1 MEAERN
7 GMRRKISTLFSRK
20 SGRGRDLG
28 QCVAALVIAL
38 TLTVT
43 GAAGYAAS
51 IFEPQ
56 TLLVEPAAVYDEEND
71 LYAAQEQTA
80 EEPAAEAEDQ
90 VSESQQAASE
100 ASEPVTETAPEA
112 AEEPAEPAEQSQEP
126 AAEEPA
132 AAPQDSEPVTDT
144 NAAPAEEAE
153 AAAEPVEPDV
163 PAAEPVNQPALE
175 EENGLT
181 EMEVPVIYAT
191 NGEDVWQEM
200 DSALAA
206 EDPLQAR
213 YEATTITPDS
223 NGRITLT
230 PEEFNL
236 MLENQSID
244 WDKENCFTWF
254 FNWLFNWLFPEKE
267 TPVYSGWRTEGGKTY
282 YYSPTT
288 HEKVTGLQ
296 TIDDK
301 IYYFDAKGV
310 RQDNVTFGIDVSR
323 YQQKVDW
330 KKVKAAGASF
340 VIIRIGYRGYETGAL
355 VLDSMFENH
364 FAGAKAAGLKVGVYI
379 FSQAINEDEARE
391 EAFACAYVLNGRKL
405 DYPVYFDSEYSTSS
419 HTGRADNLSK
429 AQRTACA
436 VAFCE
441 ELKKYGYEPGVYAST
456 SWFQNHLDLSA
467 LKGYRI
473 WNAHYGISAPTM
485 DCDMWQGSCTGKLTG
500 VSSSGLDLNI
510 SYMG

>member
-7 GMRRKISTLFSRK
+7 GMRQKISTLFSRK

-28 QCVAALVIAL
+28 QCAAALVIAL

-43 GAAGYAAS
+43 GAAGFAAS
-51 IFEPQ
+51 LFEPQ
-56 TLLVEPAAVYDEEND
+56 ALLVEPTTAYHEEESVTEEAQTD
-71 LYAAQEQTA
+71 DQEQAAAQTEAQPQEAPAEVSEEPAQEAETEAQAADPAQTGAQTAQEPVSEQAQAAQPVEEAAQPA
-80 EEPAAEAEDQ
+80 EEPQQTAAPSGEENSLAVSGQALAYAAE
-90 VSESQQAASE
+90 
-100 ASEPVTETAPEA
+100 
-112 AEEPAEPAEQSQEP
+112 
-126 AAEEPA
+126 
-132 AAPQDSEPVTDT
+132 
-144 NAAPAEEAE
+144 
-153 AAAEPVEPDV
+153 
-163 PAAEPVNQPALE
+163 
-175 EENGLT
+175 NG
-181 EMEVPVIYAT
+181 A
-191 NGEDVWQEM
+191 VWQQM
-200 DSALAA
+200 TDALAQ
-206 EDPLQAR
+206 EDPLEAR
-213 YEATTITPDS
+213 YETTTITPDE
-223 NGRITLT
+223 NGQITLT
-230 PEEFNL
+230 PEQFSL
-236 MLENQSID
+236 ALENQSID

-267 TPVYSGWRTEGGKTY
+267 TPAYSGWRTEGGKTY
-282 YYSPTT
+282 YYDATT
-288 HEKVTGLQ
+288 HQKVTGLQ

-301 IYYFDAKGV
+301 IYYFDANGV

-340 VIIRIGYRGYETGAL
+340 VIIRIGYRGYGSGTL

-364 FAGAKAAGLKVGVYI
+364 LSGAKAAGLKVGVYI

-405 DYPVYFDSEYSTSS
+405 DYPVFFDSEYSTSS
-419 HTGRADNLSK
+419 HTGRADNLTK

-456 SWFQNHLDLSA
+456 SWFQNHLELSA

-473 WNAHYGISAPTM
+473 WNAHYGLSAPSM
-485 DCDMWQGSCTGKLTG
+485 DCDIWQGSCTGTLSG
-500 VSSSGLDLNI
+500 VSSSGVDLNI
-510 SYMG
+510 SYMK

>member
-56 TLLVEPAAVYDEEND
+56 SLLVEPAAVYDEETD
-71 LYAAQEQTA
+71 PYTTSDQTQ
-80 EEPAAEAEDQ
+80 EEPAAEPESQA
-90 VSESQQAASE
+90 SESQQAASE
-100 ASEPVTETAPEA
+100 ASEPVKETAPEA
-112 AEEPAEPAEQSQEP
+112 AEESAEPAEQPQEP

-132 AAPQDSEPVTDT
+132 AAPQESEPVNET
-144 NAAPAEEAE
+144 NAAAPAEDAE
-153 AAAEPVEPDV
+153 SAAETAEPAE
-163 PAAEPVNQPALE
+163 PAAEPVAEPVLAEENSLTELEAPALY
-175 EENGLT
+175 T
-181 EMEVPVIYAT
+181 A
-191 NGEDVWQEM
+191 GEDVWQEM
-200 DSALAA
+200 NSALAE

-223 NGRITLT
+223 NGQITFT

-236 MLENQSID
+236 MLENQSIN

-254 FNWLFNWLFPEKE
+254 FNWLFSWLFPEKE
-267 TPVYSGWRTEGGKTY
+267 TPAYSGWRTEGGKTY
-282 YYSPTT
+282 YYDPTT

-355 VLDSMFENH
+355 VLDSMFESH

-473 WNAHYGISAPTM
+473 WNAHYGISAPSM

-500 VSSSGLDLNI
+500 VSSTGVDLNI

>member
-1 MEAERN
+1 MK
-7 GMRRKISTLFSRK
+7 RKISTLFSRK

-51 IFEPQ
+51 IFQPQ
-56 TLLVEPAAVYDEEND
+56 VLLVEPTAVYG
-71 LYAAQEQTA
+71 
-80 EEPAAEAEDQ
+80 
-90 VSESQQAASE
+90 ESG
-100 ASEPVTETAPEA
+100 A
-112 AEEPAEPAEQSQEP
+112 AEEQKKEDAAASSEVQKEAAQAAEPEEAESQPVSQPEEVQPEAEKP
-126 AAEEPA
+126 AAVEP
-132 AAPQDSEPVTDT
+132 ETVT
-144 NAAPAEEAE
+144 EEAE
-153 AAAEPVEPDV
+153 AAEEVAAPVETVEPETV
-163 PAAEPVNQPALE
+163 SESQAPSIEENSLPAADQPA
-175 EENGLT
+175 
-181 EMEVPVIYAT
+181 VYAVDA
-191 NGEDVWQEM
+191 GEDVWQEM
-200 DSALAA
+200 NAALAA
-206 EDPLQAR
+206 EDPLEAR
-213 YEATTITPDS
+213 YEATTITPDA
-223 NGRITLT
+223 NGQITLT
-230 PEEFNL
+230 PEQFSL

-267 TPVYSGWRTEGGKTY
+267 TPSYSGWRTEGGKTY
-282 YYSPTT
+282 YYDPTT
-288 HEKVTGLQ
+288 HQRLTGLQ
-296 TIDDK
+296 TVDDK
-301 IYYFDAKGV
+301 IYYFDANGV

-323 YQQKVDW
+323 YQQNVNW

-355 VLDSMFENH
+355 VLDSMFESH
-364 FAGAKAAGLKVGVYI
+364 LAGAKAAGLKVGVYI

-391 EAFACAYVLNGRKL
+391 EAFACAYVLNGRSL

-473 WNAHYGISAPTM
+473 WNAHYGVSAPSM
-485 DCDMWQGSCTGKLTG
+485 KCDMWQGSCTGKLSG

>member
-7 GMRRKISTLFSRK
+7 GMKRKISTLFSRK

-56 TLLVEPAAVYDEEND
+56 ALLVEPAAVYQEEED
-71 LYAAQEQTA
+71 TAVPSQKAPAVPSEGETEAVEAETAAPEQA
-80 EEPAAEAEDQ
+80 EEA
-90 VSESQQAASE
+90 
-100 ASEPVTETAPEA
+100 ETA
-112 AEEPAEPAEQSQEP
+112 AEPAEQPEPVQPETAQPAQPETGVVTEAAAPEETAEPAAPEAQAEPQQP
-126 AAEEPA
+126 AAEENSLPSADEPA
-132 AAPQDSEPVTDT
+132 LYTVSEP
-144 NAAPAEEAE
+144 EA
-153 AAAEPVEPDV
+153 
-163 PAAEPVNQPALE
+163 
-175 EENGLT
+175 
-181 EMEVPVIYAT
+181 
-191 NGEDVWQEM
+191 VWQEM
-200 DSALAA
+200 TDALAA
-206 EDPLQAR
+206 EDPLAAR
-213 YEATTITPDS
+213 YEATTITPDA
-223 NGRITLT
+223 NGQITLT
-230 PEEFNL
+230 PEQFSL

-244 WDKENCFTWF
+244 WDQENCLTWF
-254 FNWLFNWLFPEKE
+254 FNWLFNWLFPQKE
-267 TPVYSGWRTEGGKTY
+267 TPSYSGWRTEGGKTY
-282 YYSPTT
+282 YYDPTT
-288 HEKVTGLQ
+288 HERLTGLQ

-301 IYYFDAKGV
+301 IYYFDANGV

-323 YQQKVDW
+323 YQQNVNW

-340 VIIRIGYRGYETGAL
+340 VIIRIGYRGYGSGAL
-355 VLDSMFENH
+355 VLDSMFESH

-379 FSQAINEDEARE
+379 FSQAINEEEARE
-391 EAFACAYVLNGRKL
+391 EAFACAYVLNGRSL

-456 SWFQNHLDLSA
+456 SWFQNHLNLSE

-473 WNAHYGISAPTM
+473 WNAHYGVSAPSM
-485 DCDMWQGSCTGKLTG
+485 ACDMWQGSCTGTLSG
-500 VSSSGLDLNI
+500 VSSSGVDLNI

>member
-28 QCVAALVIAL
+28 QCAAALVIAL

-43 GAAGYAAS
+43 GAAGFAAS
-51 IFEPQ
+51 LFEPQ
-56 TLLVEPAAVYDEEND
+56 ALLVEPTAAYYDEESAAGEAQTDDQEQAAAPTVTQPQEAPAEASEELSLEAEAQAAEPAQAEAQTVQEPVND
-71 LYAAQEQTA
+71 QAEAAQPAEEAAQTA
-80 EEPAAEAEDQ
+80 EET
-90 VSESQQAASE
+90 QQAAAPSSE
-100 ASEPVTETAPEA
+100 ENSLAVSGQALTYA
-112 AEEPAEPAEQSQEP
+112 AE
-126 AAEEPA
+126 
-132 AAPQDSEPVTDT
+132 
-144 NAAPAEEAE
+144 
-153 AAAEPVEPDV
+153 
-163 PAAEPVNQPALE
+163 
-175 EENGLT
+175 NG
-181 EMEVPVIYAT
+181 P
-191 NGEDVWQEM
+191 VWQEM
-200 DSALAA
+200 TDALAQ
-206 EDPLQAR
+206 EDPLEAR
-213 YEATTITPDS
+213 YETTTITPDE
-223 NGRITLT
+223 NGQITLT
-230 PEEFNL
+230 PEQFSL
-236 MLENQSID
+236 ALENQSID

-267 TPVYSGWRTEGGKTY
+267 TPSYSGWRTEGGKTY
-282 YYSPTT
+282 YYDATT
-288 HEKVTGLQ
+288 HQKVTGLQ

-301 IYYFDAKGV
+301 IYYFDANGV

-340 VIIRIGYRGYETGAL
+340 VIIRIGYRGYGSGTL

-364 FAGAKAAGLKVGVYI
+364 LSGAKAAGLKVGVYI

-405 DYPVYFDSEYSTSS
+405 DYPVFFDSEYSTSS
-419 HTGRADNLSK
+419 HTGRADNLTK

-467 LKGYRI
+467 LKSYRI
-473 WNAHYGISAPTM
+473 WNAHYGLSAPSM
-485 DCDMWQGSCTGKLTG
+485 NCDIWQGSCTGTLSG
-500 VSSSGLDLNI
+500 VSSSGVDLNI

>member
-1 MEAERN
+1 MEAEQN

-20 SGRGRDLG
+20 SGKGRDLG
-28 QCVAALVIAL
+28 QCAAALVIAL

-43 GAAGYAAS
+43 GAAGFAAS
-51 IFEPQ
+51 LFEPQ
-56 TLLVEPAAVYDEEND
+56 ALLVEPVAAYKEESATQ
-71 LYAAQEQTA
+71 AAQLAEQEQETA
-80 EEPAAEAEDQ
+80 GAQEAPAETPDQADGGQAEAEAQPAEPVQPEAQPAREPAAG
-90 VSESQQAASE
+90 QA
-100 ASEPVTETAPEA
+100 ETAQS
-112 AEEPAEPAEQSQEP
+112 AEEAVQPAEPAQTGNQQ
-126 AAEEPA
+126 A
-132 AAPQDSEPVTDT
+132 AAPS
-144 NAAPAEEAE
+144 AEENSLPAAGE
-153 AAAEPVEPDV
+153 AVAFAAE
-163 PAAEPVNQPALE
+163 
-175 EENGLT
+175 NGT
-181 EMEVPVIYAT
+181 
-191 NGEDVWQEM
+191 VWQEM
-200 DSALAA
+200 TDALAQ
-206 EDPLQAR
+206 EDPLAAR
-213 YEATTITPDS
+213 YEATTITPDE
-223 NGRITLT
+223 NGQITLT
-230 PEEFNL
+230 PEQFSL
-236 MLENQSID
+236 ALENQSID

-267 TPVYSGWRTEGGKTY
+267 TPAYSGWRTEGGKTY
-282 YYSPTT
+282 YYDATT
-288 HEKVTGLQ
+288 HQKVTGLQ

-301 IYYFDAKGV
+301 IYYFDANGV

-340 VIIRIGYRGYETGAL
+340 VIIRIGYRGYGSGAL
-355 VLDSMFENH
+355 VLDSMFESH
-364 FAGAKAAGLKVGVYI
+364 LSGAKAAGLKVGVYI

-405 DYPVYFDSEYSTSS
+405 DYPVFFDSEYSTSS
-419 HTGRADNLSK
+419 HTGRADNLTK

-473 WNAHYGISAPTM
+473 WNAHYGISAPSM
-485 DCDMWQGSCTGKLTG
+485 NCDIWQGSCTGTLSG

>member
-1 MEAERN
+1 MK
-7 GMRRKISTLFSRK
+7 RKISTLFSKK

-28 QCVAALVIAL
+28 QCVAAGVIAL
-38 TLTVT
+38 TLAVT

-51 IFEPQ
+51 LFQPQ
-56 TLLVEPAAVYDEEND
+56 ALLVEPGAVYELQAEERAGQEESSVQTVRPEA
-71 LYAAQEQTA
+71 LKAEPEPAAQPQPEEKAEAGPAAEETGQPADAEPEDPEPARPQTEPA
-80 EEPAAEAEDQ
+80 PEAEEEPAA
-90 VSESQQAASE
+90 
-100 ASEPVTETAPEA
+100 PAPE
-112 AEEPAEPAEQSQEP
+112 ETGT
-126 AAEEPA
+126 
-132 AAPQDSEPVTDT
+132 V
-144 NAAPAEEAE
+144 EAE
-153 AAAEPVEPDV
+153 AAQPAA
-163 PAAEPVNQPALE
+163 PAAEAQPGEPAVSQPESLE
-175 EENGLT
+175 EENGL
-181 EMEVPVIYAT
+181 PA
-191 NGEDVWQEM
+191 GEETVVFSAAAGEAIWQEM
-200 DSALAA
+200 NDALAV
-206 EDPLQAR
+206 EDPLAAR
-213 YEATTITPDS
+213 YEATTITPDA
-223 NGRITLT
+223 NGQITLT
-230 PEEFNL
+230 PETFNA

-244 WDKENCFTWF
+244 WDKENCLTWF
-254 FNWLFNWLFPEKE
+254 FNWLFNWLFPNKE
-267 TPVYSGWRTEGGKTY
+267 TPAYSGWRTEGGKTY
-282 YYSPTT
+282 YYDPTT

-296 TIDDK
+296 TINDK

-323 YQQKVDW
+323 YQQNVNW
-330 KKVKAAGASF
+330 QKVKNAGASF

-355 VLDSMFENH
+355 VLDSMFESH
-364 FAGAKAAGLKVGVYI
+364 LAGARAAGLKVGVYI

-467 LKGYRI
+467 LRGYRI
-473 WNAHYGISAPTM
+473 WNAHYGISEPSIK
-485 DCDMWQGSCTGKLTG
+485 CDMWQGSCTGKLSG
-500 VSSSGLDLNI
+500 VSSSGVDLNI